1 MATPIDELD
10 LPTLEMFDP
19 AFMADPFTAVHDLA
33 RRTPLARSPFGVI
46 VLRYEDCQAALRD
59 PRLHQG
65 IQRLQDLQQV
75 TDERFLTRRGKS
87 ILTIEGDEH
96 TRLRKLVSKAFT
108 PRSTDRLRPL
118 MREVIDGLI
127 DAVAPLGRTDFVAT
141 VSGPYPI
148 PIICALLGAPT
159 EDLPRFDR
167 WAEDILK
174 SLGFNLRNDLP
185 AILTAQDELD
195 AYMEA
200 LIERRRHQPGPDLL
214 SDLITAEEQGDRL
227 THEELVVMAE
237 TLLLAG
243 TDTTRN
249 QLAIGIW
256 LFAQH
261 PQQWA
266 LLGERPEL
274 AAAAADEVLRFNGAV
289 RSTLRIATTDVEL
302 AGAIIPS
309 GTMIIPSFAAANRD
323 PQFFSDPLRF
333 DITRSSERS
342 HLTFGGGI
350 HYCLGA
356 NLARAE
362 LSESLGVL
370 ARRLPDVALDGEVT
384 WRPPIGIQGPTALPI
399 RFTPGH

>member
-1 MATPIDELD
+1 
-10 LPTLEMFDP
+10 
-19 AFMADPFTAVHDLA
+19 
-33 RRTPLARSPFGVI
+33 
-46 VLRYEDCQAALRD
+46 
-59 PRLHQG
+59 
-65 IQRLQDLQQV
+65 
-75 TDERFLTRRGKS
+75 
-87 ILTIEGDEH
+87 
-96 TRLRKLVSKAFT
+96 
-108 PRSTDRLRPL
+108 
-118 MREVIDGLI
+118 
-127 DAVAPLGRTDFVAT
+127 
-141 VSGPYPI
+141 
-148 PIICALLGAPT
+148 
-159 EDLPRFDR
+159 
-167 WAEDILK
+167 
-174 SLGFNLRNDLP
+174 
-185 AILTAQDELD
+185 
-195 AYMEA
+195 
-200 LIERRRHQPGPDLL
+200 
-214 SDLITAEEQGDRL
+214 
-227 THEELVVMAE
+227 
-237 TLLLAG
+237 
-243 TDTTRN
+243 DTTRN